1 MDNIFAHHIAKIL
14 MQHHSDLIVISVT
27 CILSSLGFSVYFA
40 AMKTKSPR
48 GSTEEPRKPALSD
61 YKITY
66 ALECLLSRGYKVRD
80 RISRKFYDLLRKATD
95 RYESL
100 LENKLVSPEKVSSAL
115 YRLVNFV
122 ESDRFSPLEY
132 YLESL
137 LYGDMKHLT
146 AFEFELPKHY
156 VYIPRLIITPT
167 QDYLLPAELVAE
179 NRVIR
184 EYDHKQAMRIAFREE
199 DFSKLAS
206 TYPEGLKHVLNER
219 VVNKLSNNIEIAG
232 RSFEF
237 LACSNSQLRD
247 HGTWLYATD
256 GEHRAADIRGSL
268 GQLNEIRCVA
278 TYVSRMGQCFS
289 STKEAVTVSIEVG
302 CKVEEI
308 PDVEVKY
315 DNVYFECCK
324 SFRSGTYTFSDG
336 VGKISRALAKKV
348 CNGNY
353 KT

>member
-1 MDNIFAHHIAKIL
+1 MR
-14 MQHHSDLIVISVT
+14 
-27 CILSSLGFSVYFA
+27 
-40 AMKTKSPR
+40 TKSPR
-48 GSTEEPRKPALSD
+48 GPTEAPRKPVLSD
-61 YKITY
+61 DRITY
-66 ALECLLSRGYKVRD
+66 ALECLLSRGYKTRD
-80 RISRKFYDLLRKATD
+80 RVSRKFYDLLRKATD

-100 LENKLVSPEKVSSAL
+100 QEDKLVSPEKISRAL
-115 YRLVNFV
+115 YRLVNLV
-122 ESDRFSPLEY
+122 ELDRFCPLEY
-132 YLESL
+132 YLQSL

-184 EYDHKQAMRIAFREE
+184 EYGHKQAMRIAFRDE

-206 TYPEGLKHVLNER
+206 TYPEGLRHVLKER
-219 VVNKLSNNIEIAG
+219 VVDKLSNNIEIAG
-232 RSFEF
+232 RNFEF

-247 HGTWLYATD
+247 HGAWLFATD

-302 CKVEEI
+302 CTVEEI
-308 PDVEVKY
+308 PDVEVQYRNKY
-315 DNVYFECCK
+315 FQCCD
-324 SFRSGTYTFSDG
+324 SVRSGTYTFSDG
-336 VGKISRALAKKV
+336 VGKISRALARKV
-348 CNGNY
+348 CLQSYNQNSAMGFVKSIKIFFSLFIFY
-353 KT
+353 LFLG

>member
-1 MDNIFAHHIAKIL
+1 
-14 MQHHSDLIVISVT
+14 MQHVSNLIVISFT
-27 CILSSLGFSVYFA
+27 CILSSLGFSVYLA
-40 AMKTKSPR
+40 NMRTKSPR
-48 GSTEEPRKPALSD
+48 GATEEPRKPALSD

-184 EYDHKQAMRIAFREE
+184 EYDHKQAIRIAFREE
-199 DFSKLAS
+199 DFSKLSS

-219 VVNKLSNNIEIAG
+219 VVNKLSHTIEIAG

-247 HGTWLYATD
+247 HGAWLYATD

-302 CKVEEI
+302 CKVKEI

-336 VGKISRALAKKV
+336 VGKISRALARKV

-353 KT
+353 K

>member
-1 MDNIFAHHIAKIL
+1 MK
-14 MQHHSDLIVISVT
+14 HSSVLNVIHLISP
-27 CILSSLGFSVYFA
+27 GFSVYFA
-40 AMKTKSPR
+40 AMKTKLPR
-48 GSTEEPRKPALSD
+48 GPTEVPRKPAFSD

-66 ALECLLSRGYKVRD
+66 ALECLLSRGYKISD
-80 RISRKFYDLLRKATD
+80 RISRRFYDLLRKATD
-95 RYESL
+95 RYQSL
-100 LENKLVSPEKVSSAL
+100 LDDKLVSPENVSNAL

-122 ESDRFSPLEY
+122 ENNRFCPLEY

-137 LYGDMKHLT
+137 LYGDRKHLT
-146 AFEFELPKHY
+146 TFEFEVPKHY

-167 QDYLLPAELVAE
+167 QNYLLPAELVAE

-184 EYDHKQAMRIAFREE
+184 EFGHKQATRIAFRDE

-206 TYPEGLKHVLNER
+206 TYPEGLRHVLDER
-219 VVNKLSNNIEIAG
+219 VVNLLTNNIEIAG

-247 HGTWLYATD
+247 HGAWLYDTD

-268 GQLNEIRCVA
+268 GELDEIRCVA

-302 CKVEEI
+302 CEVKQI
-308 PDVEVKY
+308 PDVEITY
-315 DNVYFECCK
+315 NNVYFKCCENW
-324 SFRSGTYTFSDG
+324 RSGKYTFSDG
-336 VGKISRALAKKV
+336 VGKISRALAEKV
-348 CNGNY
+348 
-353 KT
+353 

>member
-1 MDNIFAHHIAKIL
+1 
-14 MQHHSDLIVISVT
+14 
-27 CILSSLGFSVYFA
+27 
-40 AMKTKSPR
+40 MKAKSPR
-48 GSTEEPRKPALSD
+48 GPTEAPRKPTLSD
-61 YKITY
+61 YSITY

-80 RISRKFYDLLRKATD
+80 RISRRFYDLLRKATD

-100 LENKLVSPEKVSSAL
+100 LEDKLVPPEKVSRAL

-122 ESDRFSPLEY
+122 ESERFCPLEY

-156 VYIPRLIITPT
+156 VYIPRLMITPT
-167 QDYLLPAELVAE
+167 EDYLLPAELVAE

-184 EYDHKQAMRIAFREE
+184 EYDHKQAMRISFRDE

-206 TYPEGLKHVLNER
+206 TYPDGLRHVLNER
-219 VVNKLSNNIEIAG
+219 VVSKLSNSIEIAG

-247 HGTWLYATD
+247 HGAWLYATD
-256 GEHRAADIRGSL
+256 GEHRSVDIRGSL

-302 CKVEEI
+302 CREDEI
-308 PDVEVKY
+308 PDVEVQY
-315 DNVYFECCK
+315 NNVYFKCCK

-336 VGKISRALAKKV
+336 VGKISRALARKV
-348 CNGNY
+348 CDGSCV
-353 KT
+353 

>member
-1 MDNIFAHHIAKIL
+1 MDNIFAQHIAKIL
-14 MQHHSDLIVISVT
+14 MQHVSDLIIISFT
-27 CILSSLGFSVYFA
+27 CILSLLGFSVYFA
-40 AMKTKSPR
+40 NMRTKSPR
-48 GSTEEPRKPALSD
+48 GPTEEPRKPALSD
-61 YKITY
+61 YKNTY

-206 TYPEGLKHVLNER
+206 THPEGLRHVLNER

-247 HGTWLYATD
+247 HGAWLYAND
-256 GEHRAADIRGSL
+256 GEDRAAEIRGSL

-315 DNVYFECCK
+315 DNIYFECCK

-353 KT
+353 K